1 MSRLNSVDPLKTS
14 GKGKELLDGVK
25 AKLGTVPNMTKVMV
39 NSPAVLEAYL
49 GFSGALAGGHLNSKL
64 REKIALFSAQENQCD
79 YCLSAHTAIGKMVGL
94 HHEEIVGSQKGE
106 GATDQENAALAFV
119 RHLLDTKG
127 HATEAEIDGLKAVGF
142 TDGDIAELIAH
153 VALNVFTNYFNV
165 AAAVDIDFPK
175 VSHQD
180 VLQ

>member
-1 MSRLNSVDPLKTS
+1 MSRLNSVDPSKAS
-14 GKGKELLDGVK
+14 GKGKDLLDGVK

-64 REKIALFSAQENQCD
+64 REKIALFSAQENRCD

-94 HHEEIVGSQKGE
+94 PHEQIVGSRKGE
-106 GATDQENAALAFV
+106 GSTEQETAALTFV
-119 RHLLDTKG
+119 KHLLDAKG
-127 HATEAEIDGLKAVGF
+127 HVNEAEIEELRTAGF
-142 TDGDIAELIAH
+142 MDGDIAEIIAH
-153 VALNVFTNYFNV
+153 VALNVLTNYFNV

-175 VSHQD
+175 VSYQD
-180 VLQ
+180 VA